1 MSKTKEKELPKVSEE
16 TDSPELE
23 AAERD
28 EMVTFVANNILNSI
42 TLNQTVT
49 IIQQVALRDAATIV
63 DEADDKKLEEIAAAM
78 STAAEQAAAQQSQ
91 EGEPSGDVEQD
102 D

>member
-91 EGEPSGDVEQD
+91 EGESSGDEEQD

>member
-16 TDSPELE
+16 TESPELE
-23 AAERD
+23 GAERD
-28 EMVTFVANNILNSI
+28 AMVTFVANNILNSI

-63 DEADDKKLEEIAAAM
+63 DEADDEKLGEITAAM
-78 STAAEQAAAQQSQ
+78 TAAAEQAEADASQ
-91 EGEPSGDVEQD
+91 EGESSGDGQD

>member
-91 EGEPSGDVEQD
+91 EGESSGDVEQD

>member
-91 EGEPSGDVEQD
+91 EGEASGDVEQD

>member
-16 TDSPELE
+16 IDSPELE

-63 DEADDKKLEEIAAAM
+63 DEADEKKLEEIASAM
-78 STAAEQAAAQQSQ
+78 SVAAEQAEAAPEQ
-91 EGEPSGDVEQD
+91 GDEPSGDVEKD